1 MPTQEAMLLSPQR
14 YTKDQIEKIGQAIIY
29 MAEKMPGVSKT
40 KILKLVYLL
49 DEYSIKSSGIP
60 FFGLEYKVWQAGPV
74 NTDLY
79 TELSSNT
86 VLLKDYIR
94 LEYSPNGECSVF
106 PRKKF
111 SDDEF
116 SENDLELLNDI
127 VRVYKKFSAKKL
139 VELCHRPSTLW
150 YQVAKE
156 KGVLDLFESGKLNT
170 TDYIIPLEECIR
182 EDEVKLEIYND
193 HKEFTNFTK
202 RFKD

>member
-1 MPTQEAMLLSPQR
+1 MSTQKAMLLSPQR

-49 DEYSIKSSGIP
+49 DEYSIKSCGIP

-116 SENDLELLNDI
+116 SENDLELLNEI
-127 VRVYKKFSAKKL
+127 VRIYKRFSAKKL

-170 TDYIIPLEECIR
+170 TDYVIPLEEYIR